1 MMYIFL
7 AVLFFIL
14 MLGYFRVADRFNIID
29 KPNSRSS
36 HTAITIRGGGI
47 IVLFAGV
54 VLAILHF
61 EETWLA
67 VAGLLMIG
75 VISFLDDIMTLSNK
89 IRLIVHVVAVT
100 CMMQYLSVFNS
111 FHLLAIVGFYILAI
125 GIINAYNFM
134 DGINGITGLY
144 SLVTLGTL
152 QYLNYEVGEF
162 VVPDMI
168 WLPIMA
174 SGVFLFFNFRLK
186 AKCFAGDVG
195 SVSIAFWVILLI
207 FAIMFKTNEPKY
219 ILLLSV
225 YGVDAILTIVHRL
238 ILKQN
243 IFEAH
248 RFHLYQL
255 LVNERGLPHLV
266 VASIY
271 GLLQTV
277 INVFIVSSDFN
288 FGTTF
293 LIVCLPL
300 VIVYVTLKPRL
311 LTKKIA

>member
-7 AVLFFIL
+7 TVLFFLL
-14 MLGYFRVADRFNIID
+14 MLGYFRVADRYNIID

-36 HTAITIRGGGI
+36 HTRITIRGGGI
-47 IVLFAGV
+47 IILFAAIM
-54 VLAILHF
+54 LAAWHF
-61 EETWLA
+61 SETWLA
-67 VAGLLMIG
+67 VMGILMIG
-75 VISFLDDIMTLSNK
+75 VISFLDDILTLSNK
-89 IRLIVHVVAVT
+89 IRLIVHVLAVS
-100 CMMQYLSVFNS
+100 CMLQYLSVFS
-111 FHLLAIVGFYILAI
+111 IFSILPVIGFYILVI

-144 SLVTLGTL
+144 SLVTLATL
-152 QYLNYEVGEF
+152 QYLNYAVGEF

-168 WLPIMA
+168 WLPMLA
-174 SGVFLFFNFRLK
+174 CGVFLFFNFRLK

-195 SVSIAFWVILLI
+195 SVSIAFWVMLLI
-207 FAIMFKTNEPKY
+207 LAVILKTNEPKY

-225 YGVDAILTIVHRL
+225 YGVDAILTIIHRL

-248 RFHLYQL
+248 RLHLYQL
-255 LVNERGLPHLV
+255 LVNERGIPHLV

-271 GLLQTV
+271 GVLQSL
-277 INVFIVSSDFN
+277 INVFVVMSNLSFGVS
-288 FGTTF
+288 F
-293 LIVCLPL
+293 LAVCLPL

-311 LTKKIA
+311 LKWTT